1 VVRGLNQSARENYL
15 KGSWLDSTSEGIDV
29 GEAYFPGATTL
40 GVACNEG
47 VILASEKRVTLG
59 YLIVSKTGKKVFR
72 ITDGIGAACAGL
84 IGDMQI
90 LTRELA
96 AYTRLFELENGRKIS
111 VRAAAKMLSSI
122 LFQRRFFPYITQTIV
137 GGVDD
142 EGPGVYTLDP
152 FGSVLPDKYAAV
164 GTGAELAT
172 GVLEASYKDNLSI
185 DECRDLVLKAMRAAV
200 ARDALS
206 GNGIDLLILTGE
218 GIKEESLP
226 T

>member
-1 VVRGLNQSARENYL
+1 
-15 KGSWLDSTSEGIDV
+15 
-29 GEAYFPGATTL
+29 
-40 GVACNEG
+40 
-47 VILASEKRVTLG
+47 
-59 YLIVSKTGKKVFR
+59 
-72 ITDGIGAACAGL
+72 
-84 IGDMQI
+84 
-90 LTRELA
+90 
-96 AYTRLFELENGRKIS
+96 
-111 VRAAAKMLSSI
+111 
-122 LFQRRFFPYITQTIV
+122 
-137 GGVDD
+137 
-142 EGPGVYTLDP
+142 
-152 FGSVLPDKYAAV
+152 DKYAAV